1 MKTMSKEEKRKPNS
15 YVRFLTIM
23 FWAALGGGAIG
34 FLMGF
39 VGVDQW
45 NMSIFTEVLSKM
57 QIPLMILILGI
68 TVPISE
74 IVLIKL
80 RKLNLLLENAE
91 DEEADRLE
99 YEEEK
104 VGSIGVIVSNLAMV
118 LTILS
123 LSINYSS
130 SYIEKHPTMMIIS
143 CSLTV
148 FIFGY
153 QGIWQIRYVKGL
165 QKNNPRLQG
174 DPGCMKQKDFQKAW
188 LSSCDEAERELIYQ
202 SGYEAYIGIMR
213 IIPMCAVAAM
223 ICHLMWNTGIFA
235 VVISGIIWIWTTVI
249 YVKSC
254 VSKRRRK
261 INIE

>member
-45 NMSIFTEVLSKM
+45 NMSIFTKVLSKM

-118 LTILS
+118 LTLLS
-123 LSINYSS
+123 LAINYSS
-130 SYIEKHPTMMIIS
+130 SYVEKHPAIMIGS
-143 CSLTV
+143 CILTV
-148 FIFGY
+148 IIFGY
-153 QGIWQIRYVKGL
+153 QGIWQIRYVKCL
-165 QKNNPRLQG
+165 QKSNPRLQG

-202 SGYEAYIGIMR
+202 SGYEAYIGICLLYTSPSPR
-213 IIPMCAVAAM
+213 DRQ
-223 ICHLMWNTGIFA
+223 
-235 VVISGIIWIWTTVI
+235 
-249 YVKSC
+249 KSRMP
-254 VSKRRRK
+254 SSA
-261 INIE
+261 

>member
-45 NMSIFTEVLSKM
+45 NMSIFAKVLSKM

-99 YEEEK
+99 
-104 VGSIGVIVSNLAMV
+104 IV
-118 LTILS
+118 
-123 LSINYSS
+123 
-130 SYIEKHPTMMIIS
+130 K
-143 CSLTV
+143 
-148 FIFGY
+148 
-153 QGIWQIRYVKGL
+153 K
-165 QKNNPRLQG
+165 K
-174 DPGCMKQKDFQKAW
+174 K
-188 LSSCDEAERELIYQ
+188 
-202 SGYEAYIGIMR
+202 
-213 IIPMCAVAAM
+213 
-223 ICHLMWNTGIFA
+223 
-235 VVISGIIWIWTTVI
+235 
-249 YVKSC
+249 
-254 VSKRRRK
+254 
-261 INIE
+261 